1 MADIIGT
8 ANVLKS
14 CSKRPYDI
22 VLKLGN
28 SSRWSSSN
36 TKITA
41 ADNYVGAGA
50 PKGDSRLRGGG
61 FQNRVFSFFP
71 SFWPQTDCESA
82 SGGGGGGCSGGVAG
96 GRRARPLGGAG
107 ELRRVSPMGE
117 KGKKEGKAG
126 TNAALLQLCSAAAE
140 EEIVVAWAEMSG
152 LTDW

>member
-1 MADIIGT
+1 LGSSSWWSEGTRAEEGLEEAVRQDTGRLWPTPWGMADIIGT

-71 SFWPQTDCESA
+71 SF
-82 SGGGGGGCSGGVAG
+82 
-96 GRRARPLGGAG
+96 
-107 ELRRVSPMGE
+107 
-117 KGKKEGKAG
+117 
-126 TNAALLQLCSAAAE
+126 
-140 EEIVVAWAEMSG
+140 
-152 LTDW
+152 